1 MAMSADD
8 GPITLGDP
16 KGLAPTEPNNPRNV
30 QRKRKR
36 RRGPYPTAKRQ
47 AGSKAVE
54 TGVKVAIA
62 IALADGPLP
71 IGDTIA
77 AVGLIGIGAYL
88 VLSD

>member
-1 MAMSADD
+1 MTADD

-16 KGLAPTEPNNPRNV
+16 KGLSPTQVEHQTPR
-30 QRKRKR
+30 QR
-36 RRGPYPTAKRQ
+36 RRSSPGVRHAKKQ

-71 IGDTIA
+71 VGDTIA
-77 AVGLIGIGAYL
+77 AVGLIAIGAYML
-88 VLSD
+88 LSD

>member
-1 MAMSADD
+1 MALAMNADD

-16 KGLAPTEPNNPRNV
+16 KGLAPSEPEHTTP
-30 QRKRKR
+30 RKR
-36 RRGPYPTAKRQ
+36 RRSSPGVRQVKKQ

-71 IGDTIA
+71 IGDTVA
-77 AVGLIGIGAYL
+77 AIGLVAIGGYL
-88 VLSD
+88 LLSD